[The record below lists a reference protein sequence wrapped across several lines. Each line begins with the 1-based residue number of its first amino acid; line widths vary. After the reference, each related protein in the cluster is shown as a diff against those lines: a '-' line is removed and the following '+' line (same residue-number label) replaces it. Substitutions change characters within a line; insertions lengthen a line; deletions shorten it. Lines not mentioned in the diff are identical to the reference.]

1 MDAMSQPDSNVFTLP
16 YARSRYVALRRKTRE
31 VSIGGI
37 KIGGRNPIAVQS
49 MTNTPTQ
56 DVQATV
62 RQAIALAEAGCE
74 IVRITAPN
82 LAAAQALKDIRREL
96 TAAGFGRIP
105 LVADIHFLPAAAM
118 EAALHVEKVRIN
130 PGNYADRKLAAPKD
144 YTDAEYAAELE
155 RLHEAVKPLILRCKE
170 LGRAIRIGVNH
181 GSLSDR
187 IVNRYGDTPLGMSE
201 SAMEFLRI
209 CEDLDFHD
217 IVVSL
222 KASNPRVMLEA
233 TRLVAARMD
242 AAGMPY
248 PLHLGVT
255 EAGGGE
261 DARVKSAIGIGT
273 MLRDGLG
280 DTIRVSLTESPVAEV
295 PVAIAL
301 AREAEALW
309 AKTEADPHASKI
321 LAGDSVRPY
330 EFTRRESVEVTLGKV
345 RIGGKNPPAV
355 AAVPGAVPSELAER
369 AAKSPAPVEA
379 LVVPLRSRNDA
390 GAVLNT
396 VIKAEAAGTFVFG
409 EIAPDNKTTAAEI
422 LAALPAELRGRAF
435 APIVKPGDETALR
448 AALVQTQ
455 LLGTA
460 LALDMPPALVA
471 KCVRTLKMA
480 DPAQLIFTTTR
491 PEPPVHPAG
500 RYRMLA
506 ETLAQAEI
514 ASPVWIRHTRADLES
529 AAVEKSGET
538 AVLMDAAVLVGGL
551 LADGI
556 GDLASAECDADTFS
570 SADHAYSIL
579 QGARARTTRTE
590 YIACP
595 SCGRT
600 LYDIESTVERVKKA
614 TGHLKGVTIAVMG
627 CIVNG
632 PGEMADA
639 DFGYVGG
646 APGKINLYVGKTPVK
661 FNIPSENAVD
671 ELVALIKQHGRWQG
685 ATQGATAP

>member
-1 MDAMSQPDSNVFTLP
+1 MVAMTQPDKNVFALP

-31 VSIGGI
+31 VSIGEV
-37 KIGGRNPIAVQS
+37 KIGGRNRIAVQS

-56 DVQATV
+56 DVKATV
-62 RQAIALAEAGCE
+62 AQAIALAEAGCE
-74 IVRITAPN
+74 IIRVTAPN
-82 LAAAQALKDIRREL
+82 LAAAQALKDIRKEF
-96 TAAGFGRIP
+96 TAAGFGKIP

-201 SAMEFLRI
+201 SALEFLKI
-209 CEDLDFHD
+209 CEALGFRN

-233 TRLVAARMD
+233 TRLIAARMD
-242 AAGMPY
+242 AAGLPY

-309 AKTEADPHASKI
+309 SATEADPHAAKI
-321 LAGDSVRPY
+321 LSNDSIRPY
-330 EFTRRESVEVTLGKV
+330 EFSRRESVEVTLGKIPV
-345 RIGGKNPPAV
+345 GGKNPPAV
-355 AAVPGAVPSELAER
+355 ASIAGAAPSELAER
-369 AAKSPAPVEA
+369 ATKSPAAPVEA
-379 LVVPLRSRNDA
+379 LVVPLRNRNDA

-409 EIAPDNKTTAAEI
+409 EIAPEKKASDAEI
-422 LAALPAELRGRAF
+422 LAALPAELKGHAF
-435 APIVKPGDETALR
+435 APVVKPVDETALR

-460 LALDMPPALVA
+460 LVLDMPPALVA

-480 DPAQLIFTTTR
+480 DPAKLIFTSTR

-506 ETLAQAEI
+506 ETLTQAEI
-514 ASPVWIRHTRADLES
+514 ASPIWIRHTRADLES
-529 AAVEKSGET
+529 AAVKKSDET
-538 AVLMDAAVLVGGL
+538 ALLMDAAVLIGGL
-551 LADGI
+551 LCDGI
-556 GDLASAECDADTFS
+556 GDLASAECGADTFAC
-570 SADHAYSIL
+570 ADHAYSIL
-579 QGARARTTRTE
+579 QGSRARTTRTE

-600 LYDIESTVERVKKA
+600 LYDIESTVERVQKA
-614 TGHLKGVTIAVMG
+614 TGHLRGVTIAVMG

-661 FNIPSENAVD
+661 FNIPSEDAVD
-671 ELVALIKQHGRWQG
+671 ELVALIKQHGIWRQ
-685 ATQGATAP
+685 QEN

>member
-1 MDAMSQPDSNVFTLP
+1 MMNAAENCPLP
-16 YARSRYVALRRKTRE
+16 YARSRYLALRRITRE
-31 VSIGGI
+31 VSIGSL
-37 KIGGRNPIAVQS
+37 KIGGKNRIAVQS

-56 DVQATV
+56 DVKATV
-62 RQAIALAEAGCE
+62 AQAIALAEAGCE

-82 LAAAQALKDIRREL
+82 IAAAEALKDIRREFS
-96 TAAGFGRIP
+96 AAGFGNIP

-155 RLHEAVKPLILRCKE
+155 RLLDSVKPLITRCKE

-187 IVNRYGDTPLGMSE
+187 ITNRYGDTPLGMSE
-201 SAMEFLRI
+201 SALEFLRI
-209 CEDLDFHD
+209 CEGLGFRN

-233 TRLVAARMD
+233 TRLIAARMD
-242 AAGMPY
+242 AENMPY

-295 PVAIAL
+295 PVAVAL

-309 AKTEADPHASKI
+309 ARTEAQAAAAPLPTS
-321 LAGDSVRPY
+321 DSIKPY
-330 EFTRRESVEVTLGKV
+330 QFTRRECVEVTLGSV
-345 RIGGKNPPAV
+345 AIGGANPPVV
-355 AAVPGAVPSELAER
+355 AAPLGCTPSELSER
-369 AAKSPAPVEA
+369 RAKSPRTPVDA
-379 LVVPLRSRNDA
+379 LVVPLRNRSDA
-390 GAVLNT
+390 AAVTNT
-396 VIKAEAAGTFVFG
+396 VLKAGKVGTFVFG
-409 EIAPDNKTTAAEI
+409 EVAPESGTSDAEI
-422 LAALPAELRGRAF
+422 LAALPSELKGCGF
-435 APIVKPGDETALR
+435 APIVAPKDEATLR
-448 AALVQTQ
+448 AALVKAQ
-455 LLGTA
+455 LLDA
-460 LALDMPPALVA
+460 VLVIDLAPSLVA
-471 KCVRTLKMA
+471 KFARALRMSDASK
-480 DPAQLIFTTTR
+480 LIFTTTKA
-491 PEPPVHPAG
+491 EPPLHAAG
-500 RYRMLA
+500 QYRLLA
-506 ETLAQAEI
+506 ETLEKEGI
-514 ASPVWIRHTRADLES
+514 KSPIWIRHTRAHLES
-529 AAVEKSGET
+529 AATPKTGET
-538 AVLMDAAVLVGGL
+538 AVLMDAAVLIGGL
-551 LADGI
+551 LCDGV
-556 GDLASAECDADTFS
+556 GDMASAECDRDTFA

-579 QGARARTTRTE
+579 QGSRARVTRTE

-600 LYDIESTVERVKKA
+600 LYDIESTVERIRKA
-614 TGHLKGVTIAVMG
+614 TGHLQGVTIAVMG

-639 DFGYVGG
+639 DFGFVGG

-661 FNIPSENAVD
+661 FNIPSEQAVE
-671 ELVALIKQHGRWQG
+671 ELIALIKQRGRWSDAG
-685 ATQGATAP
+685 K

>member
-1 MDAMSQPDSNVFTLP
+1 MMQTVDSRTLH
-16 YARSRYVALRRKTRE
+16 YARSRYVALRRATRE
-31 VSIGGI
+31 VSIGSV
-37 KIGGRNPIAVQS
+37 KIGGRNPLAVQS

-62 RQAIALAEAGCE
+62 AQSIALAEAGCD

-82 LAAAQALKDIRREL
+82 IAAAQALQDIRREF
-96 TAAGFGRIP
+96 TAAGFGHIP

-130 PGNYADRKLAAPKD
+130 PGNYADRKLTEPRD
-144 YTDAEYAAELE
+144 YTDAEYAAEID
-155 RLHEAVKPLILRCKE
+155 RLRSAVKPLILRCKE

-187 IVNRYGDTPLGMSE
+187 IMNRYGDTPLGMSE
-201 SAMEFLRI
+201 SALEFLRI
-209 CEDLDFHD
+209 CEELDYHD

-242 AAGMPY
+242 AAGLPY

-261 DARVKSAIGIGT
+261 DARVKSAMGIGT

-295 PVAIAL
+295 PVAKAL

-309 AKTEADPHASKI
+309 AATEEDPRALS
-321 LAGDSVRPY
+321 LPARDSIAPY
-330 EFTRRESVEVTLGKV
+330 EYTRRESVEIRLGETK
-345 RIGGKNPPAV
+345 IGAGNPPAV
-355 AAVPGAVPSELAER
+355 AAVPGCTPRELSERRTTAPR
-369 AAKSPAPVEA
+369 TPVEA
-379 LVVPLRSRNDA
+379 LSLPLRNRDDA
-390 GAVLNT
+390 NAIIHT
-396 VIKAEAAGTFVFG
+396 V
-409 EIAPDNKTTAAEI
+409 TTAEKNSTFIFVEITPSDAATEAEI
-422 LAALPAELRGRAF
+422 LAALPSELKGHAF
-435 APIVKPGDETALR
+435 APIVAPKDEAALR
-448 AALVQTQ
+448 AALVKAQ
-455 LLGTA
+455 LLDVP
-460 LALDMPPALVA
+460 LVLDMPPALVA
-471 KCVRTLKMA
+471 RCARALKMA
-480 DPAQLIFTTTR
+480 DAAKLIFTCTQ
-491 PEPPVHPAG
+491 PEPPLHAAG
-500 RYRMLA
+500 QYRMLA
-506 ETLAQAEI
+506 DVLAKAGI
-514 ASPVWIRHTRADLES
+514 KSPVWIRHTPAHLK
-529 AAVEKSGET
+529 AATTEKSDET
-538 AVLMDAAVLVGGL
+538 ATLMDASILIGGL

-556 GDLASAECDADTFS
+556 GDMVSAECDADSFL

-579 QGARARTTRTE
+579 QGVRARTTRTE

-600 LYDIESTVERVKKA
+600 LYDIESTVERVRKA
-614 TGHLKGVTIAVMG
+614 TGHLQGVTIAVMG

-661 FNIPSENAVD
+661 FNIPSANAVE
-671 ELVALIKQHGRWQG
+671 ELVALIKEHGKW
-685 ATQGATAP
+685 QGATAP